1 MINTTIGGSGRLD
14 IRENLYF
21 DGVLIY
27 DGVCGVG
34 KTTSAIRL
42 MKLFYEEGMGDNRF
56 IFISPFIME
65 CHRIAGTIPIEI
77 PIEFADDYTGY
88 EISEK
93 SENDADKKMRLDEN
107 GDVIYRATET
117 SDLAFKIAEE
127 RNGSVL
133 NGLKALIRRK
143 ENIASTHS
151 SFKHWDDDVITL
163 LKRHNYHLII
173 DEAPELIGKVR
184 NFIQNEITLP
194 DINSFIKSGNISV
207 DNDLLKW
214 IPTES
219 IVSLSQYEGFIK
231 LCNNDKALLVGT
243 SQILGRVN
251 PELFRSFKSIRL
263 LTYLFDGSIC
273 KAYFDLY
280 EINYQVRD
288 LTFEAQYTVSAPAY
302 HKLVSIHFPKNINP
316 VIKSITEHELSATWY
331 SQKTVKRGK
340 LVPLLNQINAS
351 FFKNQTGVSAK
362 EKMWTCYKDYKKE
375 FITKGVSENQF
386 LPCNS
391 RATNIYRHVRI
402 MSYLVNFHLD
412 GNLSSFFA
420 SKGIHLDGEKYSLG
434 EMLQWIFRS
443 AIREGKNIRV
453 FIPSIRMRRLLNSWM
468 KSYQEKYIGYYEVY
482 SSDID
487 KELEELDKTPLTEQE
502 IRFSEELK
510 RRLT

>member
-1 MINTTIGGSGRLD
+1 MINTTIGGSGKLD

-42 MKLFYEEGMGDNRF
+42 MKLFYEEGMADNRF

-77 PIEFADDYTGY
+77 PIEFADDYASY
-88 EISEK
+88 DISEK

-143 ENIASTHS
+143 ENIATTHS
-151 SFKHWDDDVITL
+151 SFKYWDDEVIAL

-173 DEAPELIGKVR
+173 DETPSLIGDVSD
-184 NFIQNEITLP
+184 FIQNKVTLP
-194 DINSFIKSGNISV
+194 DIDSFNKSGNIRV
-207 DNDLLKW
+207 EGDLLKW
-214 IPTES
+214 TPTES
-219 IVSLSQYEGFIK
+219 IESLSQYESFIK

-251 PELFRSFKSIRL
+251 PEVFRSFKSIRL

-302 HKLVSIHFPKNINP
+302 HKLLSIHFPQNINP
-316 VIKSITEHELSATWY
+316 VIKSITERDLSATWY
-331 SQKTVKRGK
+331 SKKTVKRGNLVK
-340 LVPLLNQINAS
+340 LLSQVNAS

-362 EKMWTCYKDYKKE
+362 EKMWTCYKDYKKD

-386 LPCNS
+386 LSCNS
-391 RATNIYRHVRI
+391 RATNIYRHVGV
-402 MSYLVNFHLD
+402 MSYLINFHLD

-420 SKGIHLDGEKYSLG
+420 GKGIKIDGDKYSLG

-443 AIREGKNIRV
+443 AIREGKTTKV
-453 FIPSIRMRRLLNSWM
+453 FIPSLRMRRLLISWID
-468 KSYQEKYIGYYEVY
+468 SYEKKYIGYYKIY

-487 KELEELDKTPLTEQE
+487 KELEALDKTPITEEE
-502 IRFSEELK
+502 IRFSEELN